1 MKLILASSSK
11 NRQDLFDM
19 IGLKYEV
26 VKSLVEERSTS
37 SDPRQY
43 VIDLSKDKAN
53 SVASQINEKAIIIA
67 ADTIMY
73 MDGKIFEK
81 PRSKEEASLNMKLMS
96 GKIVYGITGVTI
108 KDLSTNKEVSFT
120 DTAEIHLKSMDND
133 EIAWYVENDKN
144 VLNRCGFSIEGK
156 ASVFVDKI
164 VGDYNTIRGI
174 SVSKLFSKFK
184 ELEIN
189 INDLE
194 LNN

>member
-11 NRQDLFDM
+11 NRQDLFNM

-26 VKSLVEERSTS
+26 VKSLAEEKSNST
-37 SDPRQY
+37 DPSQY

-108 KDLSTNKEVSFT
+108 KDLYTNKELSFA
-120 DTAEIHLKSMDND
+120 DTAEIHLKAIESD

>member
-11 NRQDLFDM
+11 NRQDLFNM

-26 VKSLVEERSTS
+26 VKSLAEEKSNST
-37 SDPRQY
+37 DPSQY

-108 KDLSTNKEVSFT
+108 KDLYTNKELSFA
-120 DTAEIHLKSMDND
+120 DTAEIHLKAIESD

-174 SVSKLFSKFK
+174 SVSKLFSKLK
-184 ELEIN
+184 ELGIN

>member
-108 KDLSTNKEVSFT
+108 KDLSTNKELSFA
-120 DTAEIHLKSMDND
+120 DTAEIHLKAIESD

>member
-11 NRQDLFDM
+11 NRQDLFNM

-26 VKSLVEERSTS
+26 VKSLAEEKSNST
-37 SDPRQY
+37 DPSQY

-67 ADTIMY
+67 ADSIMY

-81 PRSKEEASLNMKLMS
+81 PRSKKEASLNMKLMS
-96 GKIVYGITGVTI
+96 GKIVYAITGVTI
-108 KDLSTNKEVSFT
+108 KDLSTNKELSFA
-120 DTAEIHLKSMDND
+120 DTAEIHLKDIDNE
-133 EIAWYVENDKN
+133 EINWYVQNDKN

-194 LNN
+194 LNH

>member
-11 NRQDLFDM
+11 NRQDLFNM

-26 VKSLVEERSTS
+26 VKSLAEEKSNST
-37 SDPRQY
+37 DPSQY

-108 KDLSTNKEVSFT
+108 KDLSTNKELSFA
-120 DTAEIHLKSMDND
+120 DTAEIHLKAIESD